1 MENGKSILS
10 NPWVWAGVGGAV
22 LLLFLSRGSSG
33 GINQLAG
40 ATLSADATNYAASVS
55 AATALGEASYQN
67 NATVAGYFFNALDN
81 LSQFHANTNA
91 QIAEGASGVI
101 SSIAT
106 AQATL
111 AADISNNDARVQQT
125 GIQGITQISVGGNA
139 AAASQAAAQASA
151 SANVFNSITG
161 AITALGKSTAAAVAA

>member
-10 NPWVWAGVGGAV
+10 NPWVWAGVGGVV
-22 LLLFLSRGSSG
+22 LLLFVSRGSSG
-33 GINQLAG
+33 GSSQLAG
-40 ATLSADATNYAASVS
+40 ATLSADSANYATSIS

-67 NATVAGYFFNALDN
+67 NATVAGYFYNALDN

-91 QIAEGASGVI
+91 QIAEGTSGVI

-106 AQATL
+106 QQSLL

-125 GIQGITQISVGGNA
+125 GIQGVAQISVSGNA

-151 SANVFNSITG
+151 SANVFNSIAG
-161 AITALGKSTAAAVAA
+161 AIANLGKSTAAAVAA